1 MLLDY
6 NRGAIDYDNILTIQF
21 DAGAGGGGFD
31 AAAVLLNT
39 WTDSKENLI
48 MVLLMKTTHI

>member
-39 WTDSKENLI
+39 WTDKQGKSHVGI
-48 MVLLMKTTHI
+48 ID